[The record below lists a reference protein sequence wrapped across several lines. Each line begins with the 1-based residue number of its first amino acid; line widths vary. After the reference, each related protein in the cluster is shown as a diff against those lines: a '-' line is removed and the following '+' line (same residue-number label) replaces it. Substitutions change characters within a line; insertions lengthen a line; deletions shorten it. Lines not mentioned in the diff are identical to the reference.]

1 MNGEKDRCPEP
12 VTVYIFWKPSIAKH
26 PEKCILQFSM
36 SVRIASLNSGSNGN
50 CYYVSYGGEAVLVD
64 VGISCREVEK
74 RMARIGLSMQE
85 VKAIFISHEH
95 SDHIRGVEVLSKKY
109 QLPVYIT
116 PATLKSSR
124 MILRPELVRSFCS
137 DEDIQLGN
145 LFVKPFSKR
154 HDAAD
159 PYSFVVSANHIHIG
173 VFTDIGS
180 CCGNVIRYFKQC
192 HAVFL
197 EANYDK
203 EMLDTG
209 MYPYHLKKRISS
221 GHGHLSNH
229 ESLELFTNHRS
240 DHISHLILSHLSKD
254 NNSPELVKQL
264 FEKHAGHTK
273 IVVAS
278 RDYETDVHEISHATS
293 AVTVLSQARMSTFMQ
308 PSQLKLF

>member
-1 MNGEKDRCPEP
+1 
-12 VTVYIFWKPSIAKH
+12 
-26 PEKCILQFSM
+26 M

-50 CYYVSYGGEAVLVD
+50 CYYVAYAGEAVLVD
-64 VGISCREVEK
+64 VGISCKEVEK
-74 RMARIGLSMQE
+74 RMARIGLSMKD

-116 PATLKSSR
+116 PATLRNSR
-124 MILRPELVRSFCS
+124 LLIREELQRTFGSEFPVQIGKLLIR
-137 DEDIQLGN
+137 
-145 LFVKPFSKR
+145 PFSKR

-159 PYSFVVSANHIHIG
+159 PYSFVVSANNIHIG

-180 CCGNVIRYFKQC
+180 CCDNVIRHFKEC

-197 EANYDK
+197 EANYDR
-203 EMLDTG
+203 EMLETG
-209 MYPYHLKKRISS
+209 MYPYYLKKRISG

-229 ESLELFTNHRS
+229 ESLELFNTHRS
-240 DHISHLILSHLSKD
+240 EHISHLILSHLSKD

-278 RDYETDVHEISHATS
+278 RYYETEVYEITHGAADVS
-293 AVTVLSQARMSTFMQ
+293 ALSQARVQLYGSTQ
-308 PSQLKLF
+308 TKLF

>member
-1 MNGEKDRCPEP
+1 
-12 VTVYIFWKPSIAKH
+12 
-26 PEKCILQFSM
+26 M

-50 CYYVSYGGEAVLVD
+50 CYYVSYGSEAVLVD

-74 RMARIGLSMQE
+74 RMARIGLSMQT

-124 MILRPELVRSFCS
+124 MILRPDLIRSFRS
-137 DEDIQLGN
+137 DEEVQLGN

-159 PYSFVVSANHIHIG
+159 PYSFVVSANNIHIG

-180 CCGNVIRYFKQC
+180 CCANVIRYFKQC

-203 EMLDTG
+203 EMLESG
-209 MYPYHLKKRISS
+209 MYPYHLKKRISG

-229 ESLELFTNHRS
+229 ESLELFNNHRS

-264 FEKHAGHTK
+264 FENHAGHTK

-278 RDYETDVHEISHATS
+278 RYYETEVHEITQATS
-293 AVTVLSQARMSTFMQ
+293 HVMTLSQARMTTFLQ

>member
-1 MNGEKDRCPEP
+1 
-12 VTVYIFWKPSIAKH
+12 
-26 PEKCILQFSM
+26 M

-50 CYYVSYGGEAVLVD
+50 CYYVAYGDEAVLVD

-74 RMARIGLSMQE
+74 RMARIGLSMQQ

-116 PATLKSSR
+116 PPTLKSSR
-124 MILRPELVRSFCS
+124 MALRAELVRSFRS
-137 DEDIQLGN
+137 DEAIQLGN
-145 LFVKPFSKR
+145 LLVKPFSKR

-159 PYSFVVSANHIHIG
+159 PYSFVVSANNINIG

-180 CCGNVIRYFKQC
+180 CCGNVIRYFRQC

-203 EMLDTG
+203 EMLESG
-209 MYPYHLKKRISS
+209 MYPYYLKKRISG

-229 ESLELFTNHRS
+229 ESLELFTTHRS
-240 DHISHLILSHLSKD
+240 DHISHLILSHLSKE

-264 FEKHAGHTK
+264 FEKHAGSTR

-278 RDYETDVHEISHATS
+278 RHYETDVHEITHAP
-293 AVTVLSQARMSTFMQ
+293 ADAGALSQARMETFLQ

>member
-1 MNGEKDRCPEP
+1 
-12 VTVYIFWKPSIAKH
+12 
-26 PEKCILQFSM
+26 M
-36 SVRIASLNSGSNGN
+36 SVRIISLNSGSNGN
-50 CYYVSYGGEAVLVD
+50 CYYVGCAEEAVLVD

-74 RMARIGLSMQE
+74 RMARSGLSMKN

-95 SDHIRGVEVLSKKY
+95 SDHIRGVEVLSKKH

-124 MILRPELVRSFCS
+124 MILRDDLVRTFRS
-137 DEDIQLGN
+137 DEPVVLGS
-145 LFVKPFSKR
+145 LVVRPFSKR

-159 PYSFVVSANHIHIG
+159 PYSFVVSAMDLHIG

-180 CCGNVIRYFKQC
+180 CCSNVIRYFKQC

-203 EMLDTG
+203 EMLETG
-209 MYPYHLKKRISS
+209 LYPYHLKKRISG

-229 ESLELFTNHRS
+229 ESLELFNTHRPE
-240 DHISHLILSHLSKD
+240 HLSHLILSHLSKE

-264 FEKHAGHTK
+264 FERHAGHTR

-278 RDYETDVHEISHATS
+278 RHYETDVYEISHATN
-293 AVTVLSQARMSTFMQ
+293 TVSPALARSRADIYRSVGQMN
-308 PSQLKLF
+308 LFNEEQ